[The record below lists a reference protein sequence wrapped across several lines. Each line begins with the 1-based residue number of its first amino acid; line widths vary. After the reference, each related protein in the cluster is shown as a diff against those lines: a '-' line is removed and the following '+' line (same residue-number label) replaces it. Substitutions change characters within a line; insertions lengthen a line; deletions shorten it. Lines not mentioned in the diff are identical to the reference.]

1 MEEIFIKERD
11 RMLGRIVFGHGIGE
25 TVPVLE
31 EYAGTASVLNVY
43 VICDIRVS
51 GYADMLESR
60 ASDSSR
66 VKICGKYMLE
76 ASEEKKIMETVLSM
90 TGWLLA
96 GGADRNA
103 LVLAVGGGITT
114 DMAGFAASIYKRG
127 VRFAYIPTTLLSQV
141 DAAIGGKTGVN
152 YDSYKNMLGVIRQP
166 EFTYICPE
174 VLESLPLRD
183 FLSGAA
189 EMVKTFLIE
198 DGGWYG
204 KSVRFLSDLHA
215 AGDKQDFLRRNRPA
229 LLELIH
235 EAAHLQ
241 VSHINLM
248 GGEVFLHRDWPTLLK
263 ELVRLDIAPE
273 FISTKIPLDEIII
286 GKLRSCNYQGVIQVS
301 LDAVSPTLIGR
312 LTGRDPHYAQ
322 AILKSLMLLDES
334 GIGYQ
339 IATVLTS
346 LNCRTDVL
354 REMYEYLCQLK
365 HLRDWRLVP
374 VSNSITK
381 PYNRFA
387 VLKPSEVQL
396 REVMGQIRRLT
407 QQSSPFP
414 IILGTD
420 VLEQQFGRT
429 KGGSCQFKGSECS
442 ALTSHL
448 FVLPDGKVSI
458 CEQLYWNDRFLI
470 GDVSQESLVDV
481 WNSDKAHR
489 LYTLSRKDIQPQS
502 YCSKCD
508 LFESCFRYQ
517 NRCWSNIIKAY
528 GADCWDYPD
537 PRCVYAPPMKNSL
550 GYD

>member
-1 MEEIFIKERD
+1 MEEIFIKKRD

-215 AGDKQDFLRRNRPA
+215 AVDKQDFLRRNRPA

-235 EAAHLQ
+235 AAASVKAGVVSRDQFETGERRKLNLGHTFAHAIEKNARKNGDDITHGEAVSVGIVMAAELSERTGLAPRGFASRLAGELEGAGLPVKCPYPVRSLAEAMSRDKKAEDGIIHFVLLSGPGDVRIVDMTVSEAA
-241 VSHINLM
+241 
-248 GGEVFLHRDWPTLLK
+248 R
-263 ELVRLDIAPE
+263 
-273 FISTKIPLDEIII
+273 
-286 GKLRSCNYQGVIQVS
+286 
-301 LDAVSPTLIGR
+301 
-312 LTGRDPHYAQ
+312 
-322 AILKSLMLLDES
+322 IL
-334 GIGYQ
+334 
-339 IATVLTS
+339 A
-346 LNCRTDVL
+346 
-354 REMYEYLCQLK
+354 
-365 HLRDWRLVP
+365 
-374 VSNSITK
+374 
-381 PYNRFA
+381 
-387 VLKPSEVQL
+387 
-396 REVMGQIRRLT
+396 
-407 QQSSPFP
+407 
-414 IILGTD
+414 
-420 VLEQQFGRT
+420 
-429 KGGSCQFKGSECS
+429 
-442 ALTSHL
+442 
-448 FVLPDGKVSI
+448 
-458 CEQLYWNDRFLI
+458 
-470 GDVSQESLVDV
+470 
-481 WNSDKAHR
+481 
-489 LYTLSRKDIQPQS
+489 
-502 YCSKCD
+502 
-508 LFESCFRYQ
+508 
-517 NRCWSNIIKAY
+517 
-528 GADCWDYPD
+528 
-537 PRCVYAPPMKNSL
+537 
-550 GYD
+550 